1 MRQEFWKELNEARH
15 QGVCKYWE
23 NVFPE
28 ANVIDFNLLVEL
40 NQYIVSVTG
49 QNVLQN
55 NSASISGAHA
65 DARIKPFFT
74 EFINNYKRIDTEID
88 FNSLLFFS
96 FSDGH
101 HSVNLH
107 RDTETVFLIQGYGEC
122 VFVAVNDDGSQKD
135 LYRMKT
141 GDAIILPP
149 MYSHK
154 SVPLGPRVTLS
165 LGGLPKQHS
174 H

>member
-1 MRQEFWKELNEARH
+1 MGNYRLPRLEHNPRLRSHSCCRQGQVGW
-15 QGVCKYWE
+15 
-23 NVFPE
+23 
-28 ANVIDFNLLVEL
+28 
-40 NQYIVSVTG
+40 TG
-49 QNVLQN
+49 HTP
-55 NSASISGAHA
+55 GAHA

-96 FSDGH
+96 FSDSH